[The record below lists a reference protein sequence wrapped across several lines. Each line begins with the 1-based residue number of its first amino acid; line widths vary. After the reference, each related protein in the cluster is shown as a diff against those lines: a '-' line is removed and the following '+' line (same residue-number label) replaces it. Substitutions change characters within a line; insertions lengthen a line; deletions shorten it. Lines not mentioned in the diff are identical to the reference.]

1 MSDENLINNFM
12 GEEIGTMDKKQQ
24 IKRILMAFIGV
35 IVSGI
40 SVGLFRNA
48 RFGTDPFQ
56 VFVNG
61 ISNKVPFIDFGT
73 LYMLINLLMLIAI
86 FFLNKKHIGIST
98 FINIF
103 LLGYVVDFSDN
114 IVACIVGAEPD
125 MIVRIGLMVA
135 AVVILCFASA
145 MYFTASLGVSTYDA
159 VALILEERKLGKFK
173 YLRIATDCICVA
185 IGFAFGAIVGVGTL
199 VTAFFMGPLI
209 DFFNVHV
216 ARPFLYGKQDVKETD

>member
-1 MSDENLINNFM
+1 
-12 GEEIGTMDKKQQ
+12 MDKKQQ
-24 IKRILMAFIGV
+24 VKRVFMSFIGV
-35 IVSGI
+35 VVSGI

-61 ISNKVPFIDFGT
+61 ISNKVAFIDFGT
-73 LYMLINLLMLIAI
+73 LYMIINLLMLVAI
-86 FFLNKKHIGIST
+86 FFLNRKHIGIST

-103 LLGYVVDFSDN
+103 LLGYVVDFSDK
-114 IVACIVGAEPD
+114 IVAGIVGEASA
-125 MIVRIGLMVA
+125 MAVRIGLMVA

-173 YLRIATDCICVA
+173 YLRIATDCVCVA
-185 IGFAFGAIVGVGTL
+185 IGFALGAIVGVGTL

-216 ARPFLYGKQDVKETD
+216 ARPFLYGKQTDKKTK

>member
-1 MSDENLINNFM
+1 MKECNTDQR
-12 GEEIGTMDKKQQ
+12 IGDKSKTMNKKQQ
-24 IKRILMAFIGV
+24 IKRVFMSFIGV

-40 SVGLFRNA
+40 SVGMFRNA

-61 ISNKVPFIDFGT
+61 ISNKITFIDFGT
-73 LYMLINLLMLIAI
+73 LYMLINLLMLAAI

-103 LLGYVVDFSDN
+103 LLGYVVDFSDK
-114 IVACIVGAEPD
+114 IVAGIVGEEPA
-125 MIVRIGLMVA
+125 MVVRIGLMVA

-173 YLRIATDCICVA
+173 YLRITTDCVCVA
-185 IGFAFGAIVGVGTL
+185 IGFVLGAIVGVGTL
-199 VTAFFMGPLI
+199 ITAFFMGPLI
-209 DFFNVHV
+209 DFFNVYV
-216 ARPFLYGKQDVKETD
+216 ARPFLYGKQK

>member
-1 MSDENLINNFM
+1 MRKVKM
-12 GEEIGTMDKKQQ
+12 MDKKQM
-24 IKRILMAFIGV
+24 KRVFMSFIGV

-40 SVGLFRNA
+40 AVGLFRNA

-61 ISNKVPFIDFGT
+61 ISNKVTFIDFGT
-73 LYMLINLLMLIAI
+73 LYMIINLLMLVII

-103 LLGYVVDFSDN
+103 LLGYVVDFSDKV
-114 IVACIVGAEPD
+114 VAGIVGAEPS
-125 MIVRIGLMVA
+125 MAVRIVLMLM

-173 YLRIATDCICVA
+173 YLRIGTDCVCVA
-185 IGFAFGAIVGVGTL
+185 IGFALGAIVGVGTL

-216 ARPFLYGKQDVKETD
+216 ARPFLYGRCESDIVQK

>member
-1 MSDENLINNFM
+1 MS
-12 GEEIGTMDKKQQ
+12 KKQQ
-24 IKRILMAFIGV
+24 IKRILMSFIGV

-56 VFVNG
+56 VFANG
-61 ISNKVPFIDFGT
+61 ISNKISFIDFGT
-73 LYMLINLLMLIAI
+73 LYMIINLLMLVAI
-86 FFLNKKHIGIST
+86 FFLNKKYIGIST

-103 LLGYVVDFSDN
+103 LLGYVVDFSDK
-114 IVACIVGAEPD
+114 IVAGIVGDAPS
-125 MIVRIGLMVA
+125 MPVRIGLMTA

-145 MYFTASLGVSTYDA
+145 MYFTADLGVSTYDA
-159 VALILEERKLGKFK
+159 VALILEERKVGKFK

-185 IGFAFGAIVGVGTL
+185 IGFALGAIVGVGTL
-199 VTAFFMGPLI
+199 ITAFFMGPLI

-216 ARPFLYGKQDVKETD
+216 ARPFLYGKQTEGIM

>member
-1 MSDENLINNFM
+1 MWKVKM
-12 GEEIGTMDKKQQ
+12 MDKKQ
-24 IKRILMAFIGV
+24 IKRVFMSFIGV

-40 SVGLFRNA
+40 AVGLFRNA

-61 ISNKVPFIDFGT
+61 ISNKVTFIDFGT
-73 LYMLINLLMLIAI
+73 LYMIINLLMLVII

-103 LLGYVVDFSDN
+103 LLGYVVDFSDKV
-114 IVACIVGAEPD
+114 VAGIVGAEPS
-125 MIVRIGLMVA
+125 MAVRIVLMLM

-159 VALILEERKLGKFK
+159 VALIFEERKLGKFK
-173 YLRIATDCICVA
+173 YLRIGTDCVCVA
-185 IGFAFGAIVGVGTL
+185 IGFALGAIVGVGTL

-216 ARPFLYGKQDVKETD
+216 ARPFLYGRCESDIVQK